1 MTDCRPLSL
10 FSVQTAGQLEEELV
24 FPVDQRCF
32 RANLYV
38 DFASDRGFEE
48 DELVGRSL
56 RIGSKAVISILE
68 RDQRCKIITLDPET
82 GESSPEIL
90 RKVAQ
95 AHEGMAG
102 VYAAVLVEGT
112 VLKGDTVE
120 LLN

>member
-10 FSVQTAGQLEEELV
+10 FSVQTAKQLEEELG
-24 FPVDQRCF
+24 FPVDQRC
-32 RANLYV
+32 
-38 DFASDRGFEE
+38 
-48 DELVGRSL
+48 
-56 RIGSKAVISILE
+56 KM
-68 RDQRCKIITLDPET
+68 ITLDPET
-82 GESSPEIL
+82 GESNPEIL

-112 VLKGDTVE
+112 VLRGDSVE